1 MRPVRLTICRCVR
14 ASHTHGTHRMYQSHG
29 CRCTPCK
36 EAWSQNQAEAYRQ
49 RRMLT
54 GKMTT
59 LVDAAPSR
67 ERLKFLRRS
76 GATVEDITAL
86 TGMSSSMQTVL
97 INGYK
102 PSGRSQQKISS
113 RTEAAL
119 QKVTY
124 RDLAKVS
131 SPPSPGDIVAT
142 DNERLQLRS
151 LTAAGWSAPAMAGH
165 CDVPLAT
172 LQRVLSGF
180 TTTEEFRLGIAGLYD
195 RLYGAVPP
203 AVTRAERV
211 GVTRALGRAAA
222 AGWTIDMA
230 EGSWAA

>member
-1 MRPVRLTICRCVR
+1 
-14 ASHTHGTHRMYQSHG
+14 MYRKHG
-29 CRCTPCK
+29 CRCAACK
-36 EAWSQNQAEAYRQ
+36 TAWSVRQAETYRK
-49 RRMLT
+49 RRLLT
-54 GKMTT
+54 GTTTT

-67 ERLKFLRRS
+67 ERLQFLRRA
-76 GATVEDITAL
+76 GATAEAITAL

-102 PSGRSQQKISS
+102 PSGRVQQQISAS
-113 RTEAAL
+113 TEAAL

-131 SPPSPGDIVAT
+131 TPPAPGDVVAT
-142 DNERLQLRS
+142 DNERLLLRS

-180 TTTEEFRLGIAGLYD
+180 TTTEEHRLGIADLYD
-195 RLYGAVPP
+195 RLYGAKPP

-211 GVTRALGRAAA
+211 GVTRALGRAAT
-222 AGWTIDMA
+222 AGWTTDMA